1 MSVSRISESH
11 AAHTIQHKTTKL
23 KSLPISKDSINNYMS
38 SPIQADTSLQ
48 FYIKKVQIQESRPE
62 TASTSQ
68 NVRILSKIA
77 QLSPDIDIGAVRQ
90 QIIIMGDD
98 KSE

>member
-1 MSVSRISESH
+1 
-11 AAHTIQHKTTKL
+11 
-23 KSLPISKDSINNYMS
+23 MS
-38 SPIQADTSLQ
+38 SPIQADTQLKL
-48 FYIKKVQIQESRPE
+48 YIKKVQIHESRPE

-77 QLSPDIDIGAVRQ
+77 QLSPDIDIGAARQ
-90 QIIIMGDD
+90 QIIEMGDD